1 MNEVS
6 EIMSMVESRLIIKS
20 EETGKDIED
29 FRPPPDITDLQ
40 TVLKTEESSKG
51 KDFIF
56 RKGISSDVFESS
68 KDEEN
73 LEGKI
78 FILDRHLI
86 GYLNFQSVLT

>member
-56 RKGISSDVFESS
+56 RKGISSDVFNFS
-68 KDEEN
+68 KNEEN
-73 LEGKI
+73 LIGKK
-78 FILDRHLI
+78 FNMFRLLPDL
-86 GYLNFQSVLT
+86 

>member
-6 EIMSMVESRLIIKS
+6 EIMSMVESRLNITS
-20 EETGKDIED
+20 EEAGKDIED

-40 TVLKTEESSKG
+40 TVLKTEESSKD

-56 RKGISSDVFESS
+56 RKGISSDVFDSP

-73 LEGKI
+73 LKGKI
-78 FILDRHLI
+78 FSLNRLRLI
-86 GYLNFQSVLT
+86 FD